1 MIAKDF
7 QEATAIRIV
16 DLFKDGNNRVLLADE
31 VGLGKTIVAKTVV
44 EKTGKWRQEDGSD
57 YVVVYICSNA
67 GIANQNCSKLGIA
80 KENRV
85 SISEGRLS
93 MQHLMLAETKTKG
106 NVRLIPM
113 TPATSFQIRSGA
125 GTAPE
130 RALAYII
137 MDRCHICGTYS
148 KELSL
153 LMRTYFIETNSSWQ
167 GYLGW
172 QNSRIEMLEDK
183 KTYLKEM
190 KQLVDENFST
200 ELIAEI
206 KMVCRKIRKNSDKI
220 KKNAKLD
227 GIIFWKNQKELINKI
242 RYCFAQISL
251 GMLNPDLVIMDEFQ
265 RFRDL
270 IEIDENDHSDGAML
284 SRKFLKNNTK
294 SCVLLLSATPYKP
307 FSTLSEFTEGEET
320 HIEGFMRVMDFL
332 VNKEEENEKFHKV
345 WDNYTEHLSEI
356 RGKDLS
362 ILIVSKKKAETELY
376 NHMCRTE
383 RRDTGIIN
391 TDKAKP
397 MPLEKLSASNISA
410 YIELQKIVQNLGI
423 GNFPIEYVKSAPY
436 LMSFMNYKVKE
447 KIDDGLR
454 GKKLNISS
462 EERAKY
468 IKQMPQAFLKR
479 SLINS
484 YQPLPNTNARLNTLF
499 GEVFQSTS
507 DKKMS
512 PELLLWIPPANK
524 YYVCGT
530 KNIFEQCEGYSKTLV
545 FSSWEMVP
553 RVIATLTSYEA
564 ERLVNNRIE
573 NKSVEQ
579 MSYYALPENDE
590 IDEEERPKKSKRGK
604 TRFLNREQRELV
616 AYPSI
621 WLANLY
627 DCKKYY
633 GQNISVIRKE
643 LKNDIKKAMKGVAKK
658 HKLSQGHMGAKQL
671 LVLLD
676 YMDHK
681 ISEDYDAEIP
691 ERVPG
696 ENDIDTLVN
705 IAIGSPAVCLYRTLV
720 EIEDLVERK
729 EIARDCCD
737 KSFVSMFNRPESK
750 SIMDAVFDGK
760 KGTSEERHY
769 EQVFHYC
776 VDGNFQSML
785 DEYKFALGTA
795 GMELVESI
803 KQSFLQTSNLPYV
816 SQEYYKAS
824 FTDRPQSKVP
834 RLRVHFAAGYFD
846 AKVSDKAIQRVNN
859 VRNAFNSPFRP
870 FVLATTSVG
879 QEGLD
884 FHLYSR
890 KVVHWN
896 LPSNPIDL
904 EQREGRIN
912 RYMCHAIRQNVAAN
926 EIDFGWS
933 EKFEQTKVKYGKDTS
948 DLIPYWCLPNNYP
961 FRYRIERI
969 VPMYPFSQDKTKYDR
984 LINILA
990 LYRLT
995 LGQPRQEEMIAILQR
1010 EDLTKEQME
1019 ELFFDLSP
1027 YSRNKREARTVGNI
1041 LLQTSL

>member
-7 QEATAIRIV
+7 QEATANRIV
-16 DLFKDGNNRVLLADE
+16 DLFKEGHNRVLLADE

-44 EKTGKWRQEDGSD
+44 AKTGDWKQEESKKD

-67 GIANQNCSKLGIA
+67 GIANQNCGKLGIP

-113 TPATSFQIRSGA
+113 TPATSFQMRSGV

-130 RALAYII
+130 RALAFNL
-137 MDRCHICGTYS
+137 MKECKICGSYVE
-148 KELSL
+148 ELSL
-153 LMRTYFIETNSSWQ
+153 FMRTYFIETSNSWDWYVGWQ
-167 GYLGW
+167 G
-172 QNSRIEMLEDK
+172 SRINMLDDR
-183 KTYLKEM
+183 KTYLAEM
-190 KQLVDENFST
+190 KRLVGETFS
-200 ELIAEI
+200 EDLISEI
-206 KMVCRKIRKNSDKI
+206 KSVCRKIRKNYDKV
-220 KKNAKLD
+220 KKTARVD
-227 GIIFWKNQKELINKI
+227 EIISWQHQKDLINRI

-265 RFRDL
+265 RFKDL
-270 IEIDENDHSDGAML
+270 IEIDENDHSDSAML
-284 SRKFLKNNTK
+284 SQKFLKDNTD

-307 FSTLSEFTEGEET
+307 FSTLSEFTDGEET
-320 HIEGFMRVMDFL
+320 HIKGFMRVMDFL
-332 VNKEEENEKFHKV
+332 VNGDDENTRFHNV
-345 WDNYTEHLSEI
+345 WDSYTEHLSEI
-356 RGKDLS
+356 RGNDLS
-362 ILIVSKKKAETELY
+362 VLIASKNEAEKELY

-383 RRDTGIIN
+383 RRDVGIIN
-391 TDKAKP
+391 TDKAKA
-397 MPLEKLSASNISA
+397 MSVDKLSPANISA
-410 YIELQKIVQNLGI
+410 YIELQNIMQDLGI
-423 GNFPIEYVKSAPY
+423 GNFPIDYVKSAPF
-436 LMSFMNYKVKE
+436 LMSFMNYKVKD
-447 KIDDGLR
+447 KIDEGLK
-454 GKKLNISS
+454 GKKQPITSD
-462 EERAKY
+462 ERAKI
-468 IKQMPQAFLKR
+468 IKKMQVAFLKR
-479 SLINS
+479 NQING
-484 YQPLPNTNARLNTLF
+484 YQQLPDTNARLNSLL
-499 GEVFQSTS
+499 GEVFRPEE

-524 YYVCGT
+524 YYDCGS

-564 ERLVNNRIE
+564 ERLVNNRIG
-573 NKSVEQ
+573 NKSAEQ
-579 MSYYALPENDE
+579 QSYYMVPETDE
-590 IDEEERPKKSKRGK
+590 LEDDDNPKKNKRGK
-604 TRFLNREQRELV
+604 TRFLIREQRELV

-621 WLANLY
+621 WLSDLY
-627 DCKKYY
+627 DWKKYY
-633 GQNISVIRKE
+633 GQSISLIKKE
-643 LKNDIKKAMKGVAKK
+643 IKSEIKKAVTGLASYYE
-658 HKLSQGHMGAKQL
+658 LSQGHMGAKQL
-671 LVLLD
+671 ISLLEF
-676 YMDHK
+676 MDATVMGHEDK
-681 ISEDYDAEIP
+681 ILP
-691 ERVPG
+691 ERLPLDD
-696 ENDIDTLVN
+696 DIDVLVN
-705 IAIGSPAVCLYRTLV
+705 IAIGSPAVCLYRSLS
-720 EIEDLVERK
+720 EIADYEERK
-729 EIARDCCD
+729 EMARDCCD
-737 KSFVSMFNRPESK
+737 KSFVSMFNRPESR
-750 SIMDAVFDGK
+750 SIMDAVFEGK
-760 KGTSEERHY
+760 KGSSDERHY

-785 DEYKFALGTA
+785 DEYKFALGA
-795 GMELVESI
+795 SGEDFVEAI
-803 KQSFLQTSNLPYV
+803 KDSFLQTTTLPYV

-824 FTDRPQSKVP
+824 FTDKPQNKAP

-846 AKVSDKAIQRVNN
+846 AKTSDKTIQRVNN

-926 EIDFGWS
+926 EDAVDWID
-933 EKFEQTKVKYGKDTS
+933 KFNQTKEKYGKDSS
-948 DLIPYWCLPNNYP
+948 DMIPYWCLPDDYP
-961 FRYRIERI
+961 FKYQIERI

-984 LINILA
+984 LINVLA

-1010 EDLTKEQME
+1010 EDLSKEQME

-1027 YSRNKREARTVGNI
+1027 YSRNKKIASE
-1041 LLQTSL
+1041 